1 MGFNAVLAAAGGA
14 RNYMARR
21 QIDKRVSFLSYFGD
35 LKGDI
40 SSYHC
45 EPTTPITAAMLTS
58 YSSYQLLSGA
68 TNITYVLPGLD
79 LSGPFTIEG
88 EVYHVNNGNNYLSI
102 SGHILL
108 CCGGWGCALGDNVA
122 SAPQCGTRYA
132 TGYSHLAVTRN
143 SSGLLCSYR
152 NGARQETVSGN
163 ATNWSANKTL
173 TLNTNSYYAW
183 RYLRIISG
191 ICVGNGG
198 TAFPVPASPYTGY
211 EAL

>member
-1 MGFNAVLAAAGGA
+1 
-14 RNYMARR
+14 MARR
-21 QIDKRVSFLSYFGD
+21 QVDKRVSFLSYFGD

-45 EPTTPITAAMLTS
+45 TPSTPITAAMLTS

-68 TNITYVLPGLD
+68 TNIAYVLPGLD

-88 EVYHVNNGNNYLSI
+88 EVYHVNNNSNYLSI

-108 CCGGWGCALGDNVA
+108 CCGDWACALGDNVA
-122 SAPQCGTRYA
+122 SPPQCVPRRI

-152 NGARQETVSGN
+152 NGARYESVSGN
-163 ATNWSANKTL
+163 TTNWSATQTL
-173 TLNTNSYYAW
+173 ILNTNSYYAW

-191 ICVGNGG
+191 MCVGNGG
-198 TAFPVPASPYTGY
+198 ATFPVPASPYTGY